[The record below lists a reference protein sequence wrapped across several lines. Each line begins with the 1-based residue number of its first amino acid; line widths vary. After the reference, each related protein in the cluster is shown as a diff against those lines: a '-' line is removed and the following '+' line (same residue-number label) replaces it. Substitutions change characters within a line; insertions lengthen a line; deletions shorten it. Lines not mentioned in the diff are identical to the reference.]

1 MKGANNTYFGSVKE
15 AVKTTIAGAKVT
27 VKHLKNAIVKERRDA
42 IPAVDDNYFAKKEG
56 IVTLRYPKEEIP
68 VPDNGRYKLHNEID
82 DCIVCDKCAKICPVN
97 CIDIEPVK
105 ATEVIGN
112 TSDGTAKR
120 LYAAKFD
127 IDMAKCCFCGLC
139 TTVCPTEC
147 LTMTKDYDFSEFD
160 VTEMNYG
167 FATMTPEEA
176 DEKRR
181 AYDAAQEA
189 KKAKTL
195 AAEATSEVKDS
206 PKKPVVRRAVRPV
219 AKKSSEP
226 NTEEKKATPAKP
238 AFKPKMK
245 SKPVVKKSSEE
256 TSGEEKTVRP
266 KVRPKVSAKVKPVM
280 KKPEGEEQTSSES
293 AGEEVKKSRPVIRP
307 KISAKVK
314 PVMKKPEG
322 EEQKPS
328 ETTGEEVKKS
338 RPVIRP
344 KISAKVKPVMK
355 KPEGEEQTS
364 SEATGDEVKKSRPV
378 IRPKIS
384 AKVKPVMKKPVDKD
398 ESENTEE
405 PKKEDAKPK
414 YKPKMKAKIR
424 PVNKKT
430 DSDNSV
436 EKED

>member
-181 AYDAAQEA
+181 TYDAAQEA

-195 AAEATSEVKDS
+195 AAESTSEVMDS

-219 AKKSSEP
+219 AKKSTDSSNEQS
-226 NTEEKKATPAKP
+226 TEEAKPTSAKP

-245 SKPVVKKSSEE
+245 SKPVVKKPSEE
-256 TSGEEKTVRP
+256 TTGEEKTIRP
-266 KVRPKVSAKVKPVM
+266 KVRPKVSAKVKPVI
-280 KKPEGEEQTSSES
+280 KKPEAEEQKSSK
-293 AGEEVKKSRPVIRP
+293 ATGEEVKKSRPVIRP

-322 EEQKPS
+322 EEQKSS
-328 ETTGEEVKKS
+328 EATGEEVKKS

-344 KISAKVKPVMK
+344 KISAKVKPV
-355 KPEGEEQTS
+355 
-364 SEATGDEVKKSRPV
+364 
-378 IRPKIS
+378 I
-384 AKVKPVMKKPVDKD
+384 KKPVDN
-398 ESENTEE
+398 EPTENTEE
-405 PKKEDAKPK
+405 AKKEDVKPK

-424 PVNKKT
+424 PIIKKA
-430 DSDNSV
+430 DSDSS
-436 EKED
+436 EKKED